1 MSLFRDKVAQRKLSP
16 FQEALDRVTPTE
28 VFVRSVLAGGVTGAL
43 NISIVYPTEF
53 VKTQLQLDEGKKVLR
68 PHSTV
73 VDLTQKSG
81 YKYRATKLLVDTI
94 KIYGGSKDVVKK
106 TIENKG
112 FRGLYKGC
120 SILLMGSVPMYA
132 VRFGVFDALK
142 NQFSDK
148 RGHLSMTGR

>member
-1 MSLFRDKVAQRKLSP
+1 MYHTVQFP
-16 FQEALDRVTPTE
+16 PT
-28 VFVRSVLAGGVTGAL
+28 
-43 NISIVYPTEF
+43 
-53 VKTQLQLDEGKKVLR
+53 
-68 PHSTV
+68 
-73 VDLTQKSG
+73 
-81 YKYRATKLLVDTI
+81 ATKLLVDTI